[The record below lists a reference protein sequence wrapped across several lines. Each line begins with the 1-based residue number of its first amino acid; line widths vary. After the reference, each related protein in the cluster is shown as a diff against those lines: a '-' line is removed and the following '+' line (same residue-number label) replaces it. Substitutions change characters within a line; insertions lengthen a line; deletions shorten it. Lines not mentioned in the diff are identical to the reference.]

1 MRFLSSLFEQ
11 SYCLGRDSSFSSLQ
25 LFDGSWILLLSD
37 ELSLSLTHAEHS
49 EHSETTPQGHQST
62 SVEQIAWSSREGMDR
77 RHNWLEL
84 NVFLPSFYSLVEGVA
99 EEEIR
104 KPNSFN
110 VKYLLETNEKRD
122 ALQVMIIFAVVNLF
136 DFLFIVVG
144 PRQRASSQKKK

>member
-1 MRFLSSLFEQ
+1 
-11 SYCLGRDSSFSSLQ
+11 
-25 LFDGSWILLLSD
+25 
-37 ELSLSLTHAEHS
+37 
-49 EHSETTPQGHQST
+49 
-62 SVEQIAWSSREGMDR
+62 MDR